1 MLLRDFI
8 KKSQIETDEN
18 EILLLEDFFGI
29 NVSTSHPLELISDIE
44 TFLMT
49 AWTRWSIMSTQKHE
63 NINKLT
69 SKKQQAM
76 LNRLSKKDLDAVQK
90 LLIFGEELEKQLKD
104 LRDTKPWQ
112 KFNVY

>member
-1 MLLRDFI
+1 MLLKDFI

-49 AWTRWSIMSTQKHE
+49 A
-63 NINKLT
+63 
-69 SKKQQAM
+69 
-76 LNRLSKKDLDAVQK
+76 
-90 LLIFGEELEKQLKD
+90 
-104 LRDTKPWQ
+104 
-112 KFNVY
+112 

>member
-49 AWTRWSIMSTQKHE
+49 AWKKRKINHATSSNPFNQSWNSWIH
-63 NINKLT
+63 INK
-69 SKKQQAM
+69 SKARYQ
-76 LNRLSKKDLDAVQK
+76 S
-90 LLIFGEELEKQLKD
+90 LL
-104 LRDTKPWQ
+104 
-112 KFNVY
+112 